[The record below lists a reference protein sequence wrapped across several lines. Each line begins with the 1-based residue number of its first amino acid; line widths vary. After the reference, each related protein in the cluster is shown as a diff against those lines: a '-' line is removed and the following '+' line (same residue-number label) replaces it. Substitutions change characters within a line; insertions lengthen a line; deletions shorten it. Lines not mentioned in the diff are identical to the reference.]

1 MSSQP
6 VKGDARTRPSRIP
19 TFQAPTKASL
29 ARAHPEILER
39 PHNRSPGKDWNHD
52 DQQKQAEAGVF
63 GLRDRKAFRPS
74 LASTVSPVRAA
85 RQAGDARSPFSTRRS
100 SGIQAF
106 AAPPR
111 RVSRK
116 ITPAD
121 FVFGSPASLTN
132 TTTNAEPVNTP
143 EDQLASEL
151 GSATGEVSVGI
162 NSEQP
167 SLHEE
172 FEEPDLPPTPTQ
184 LGLENPPERP
194 RGLFSSSPSTQLG
207 RFRTRRTGDLLE
219 KSPSKLRRVDYGS
232 QTGDLPGLGVIVS
245 KESPPEPVVK
255 KQKLK
260 RELSADLKKLK
271 EDIAELE
278 SWSERL
284 GQQHETMEADHD
296 LDKLISTL
304 VAEDPASKNAKRPAA
319 DPAISSLLCT
329 LLPFSTKFA
338 PSIQQSPTPTNPFAL
353 AVSAHAKPYLTVFAP
368 LDLTAHSNTTS
379 DPKNDTLLERHHLT
393 LTAPAP
399 FPSNIY
405 SIPVIYETNTE
416 LQCLTSISVPTSL
429 GTSTTKIPTS
439 LRRWI
444 DSRLVN
450 PLLKIDISGL
460 CQGINQYWE
469 AMLSRALVWS
479 VIEERHANLTG
490 RSALGVNAYGKNS
503 IQQEQDDKS
512 NPRRLLPHLK
522 RSTML
527 FESKET
533 RMKLLLLCDLS
544 MDEWSSEPKLTLDIS
559 IAARPTTSG
568 TSSRKIEQET
578 KKLFQEVLRDSR
590 RQQGAIETEA
600 DVIIRAV
607 ECVLNALFGVEA
619 GGKLSKVHS

>member
-6 VKGDARTRPSRIP
+6 LRGDARTRPSRIP

-29 ARAHPEILER
+29 ARSHPEILER
-39 PHNRSPGKDWNHD
+39 SHNKSPGKDRNQD
-52 DQQKQAEAGVF
+52 DQQKQAEEGVF

-74 LASTVSPVRAA
+74 LASTASPIRAV

-121 FVFGSPASLTN
+121 FVFGSPANLPN
-132 TTTNAEPVNTP
+132 AATNAEPINTP

-151 GSATGEVSVGI
+151 GSLTGEVNVSI
-162 NSEQP
+162 DSEQP

-194 RGLFSSSPSTQLG
+194 RGLFSSSPSMQLG

-219 KSPSKLRRVDYGS
+219 KSPSKLRRVDYES
-232 QTGDLPGLGVIVS
+232 QTGDLSGLGVIVS
-245 KESPPEPVVK
+245 KESLPEPVVK
-255 KQKLK
+255 RQILK

-271 EDIAELE
+271 QDIAELE

-284 GQQHETMEADHD
+284 GQQHEAMEPDHD
-296 LDKLISTL
+296 LDKLISIL
-304 VAEDPASKNAKRPAA
+304 VAEDLASKNAKRPAA
-319 DPAISSLLCT
+319 DPSISSLLST

-338 PSIQQSPTPTNPFAL
+338 PSIKQSPTPTNPFAL
-353 AVSAHAKPYLTVFAP
+353 EASARAKPYLTVFAP
-368 LDLTAHSNTTS
+368 LNLAAHSNTTS

-393 LTAPAP
+393 LSAPAP

-405 SIPVIYETNTE
+405 NIPVIYETNTE

-429 GTSTTKIPTS
+429 GTSATKIPTS

-469 AMLSRALVWS
+469 AMLSRALIWS
-479 VIEERHANLTG
+479 EIEERHSNLAG
-490 RSALGVNAYGKNS
+490 RPALGVGAPGKNS

-512 NPRRLLPHLK
+512 NPRRLLPYLK

-533 RMKLLLLCDLS
+533 RTKLLLSCDLS
-544 MDEWSSEPKLTLDIS
+544 MDEWSSEPKLTPDIS
-559 IAARPTTSG
+559 ITSRS
-568 TSSRKIEQET
+568 TSSGKSCKKIEQET

-619 GGKLSKVHS
+619 GGKL

>member
-6 VKGDARTRPSRIP
+6 LRGDARTRPSRIP

-29 ARAHPEILER
+29 ARSHPEILER
-39 PHNRSPGKDWNHD
+39 SHNKSPGKDQNQG
-52 DQQKQAEAGVF
+52 DQQRQAETGVF

-74 LASTVSPVRAA
+74 LASTASPIRAA

-121 FVFGSPASLTN
+121 FVFGSPANLPN
-132 TTTNAEPVNTP
+132 NARNAEPINTP

-151 GSATGEVSVGI
+151 GSATGEVNVSI
-162 NSEQP
+162 DSEQP

-194 RGLFSSSPSTQLG
+194 RGLLSSSPSTQPG

-232 QTGDLPGLGVIVS
+232 QTSDLSGLGVIVS
-245 KESPPEPVVK
+245 KESLPEPVVK

-260 RELSADLKKLK
+260 RELSADLSKLK

-284 GQQHETMEADHD
+284 GQEHETIEPDHD
-296 LDKLISTL
+296 LDKLISIL
-304 VAEDPASKNAKRPAA
+304 VAEDLASKNAKRPAA
-319 DPAISSLLCT
+319 DPSISSLLST

-353 AVSAHAKPYLTVFAP
+353 EVSARAKPYLTVFAP
-368 LDLTAHSNTTS
+368 LNLTAHSNTTS
-379 DPKNDTLLERHHLT
+379 DQKNDTLLERHHLT
-393 LTAPAP
+393 LSAPAP

-405 SIPVIYETNTE
+405 NIPVIYETNTE

-429 GTSTTKIPTS
+429 GTSATKIPTS

-444 DSRLVN
+444 DSRLFN

-469 AMLSRALVWS
+469 AMLSRALIWS
-479 VIEERHANLTG
+479 EIEERHSNLTG
-490 RSALGVNAYGKNS
+490 RPALGVGAPGKNS
-503 IQQEQDDKS
+503 TQQGQDDKS
-512 NPRRLLPHLK
+512 SPRRLLPHLK

-533 RMKLLLLCDLS
+533 RMKLLLSCDLS
-544 MDEWSSEPKLTLDIS
+544 MDEWSSEPKLTPDIS
-559 IAARPTTSG
+559 IASRSTSSG
-568 TSSRKIEQET
+568 TSCRKIEQET

-607 ECVLNALFGVEA
+607 ECVLKALFGAEA
-619 GGKLSKVHS
+619 GGKP

>member
-1 MSSQP
+1 
-6 VKGDARTRPSRIP
+6 
-19 TFQAPTKASL
+19 
-29 ARAHPEILER
+29 
-39 PHNRSPGKDWNHD
+39 
-52 DQQKQAEAGVF
+52 
-63 GLRDRKAFRPS
+63 
-74 LASTVSPVRAA
+74 
-85 RQAGDARSPFSTRRS
+85 
-100 SGIQAF
+100 
-106 AAPPR
+106 
-111 RVSRK
+111 VSRK

-121 FVFGSPASLTN
+121 FVFGSPANLPN
-132 TTTNAEPVNTP
+132 TATNAEHINTP

-151 GSATGEVSVGI
+151 GSATGEVNVSI
-162 NSEQP
+162 DSEQP

-194 RGLFSSSPSTQLG
+194 RGFLSSSPSTQLG

-232 QTGDLPGLGVIVS
+232 QTGDLSGLGVIVS
-245 KESPPEPVVK
+245 KESLPEPVAK

-260 RELSADLKKLK
+260 RELSADLKTLK

-284 GQQHETMEADHD
+284 GQQDETMEPEHD
-296 LDKLISTL
+296 LDKLISIL
-304 VAEDPASKNAKRPAA
+304 VAQGPATKNAKRPTA
-319 DPAISSLLCT
+319 DPSISSLLST

-353 AVSAHAKPYLTVFAP
+353 AVSARAKPYLTVFAP
-368 LDLTAHSNTTS
+368 LNLTAHSNTTS
-379 DPKNDTLLERHHLT
+379 DPKNDSLLERHHLT

-399 FPSNIY
+399 FPSNVY

-429 GTSTTKIPTS
+429 GTSATKLPTS

-444 DSRLVN
+444 DSRLSN
-450 PLLKIDISGL
+450 PLLKIDITGL

-479 VIEERHANLTG
+479 EIEERHANLAG
-490 RSALGVNAYGKNS
+490 QPASRVSARGKNS
-503 IQQEQDDKS
+503 IQLEQANKP

-527 FESKET
+527 FESKAT
-533 RMKLLLLCDLS
+533 RMKLLLSCGLS
-544 MDEWSSEPKLTLDIS
+544 MDEWSSEPKLTPDIS
-559 IAARPTTSG
+559 IAARSTTSG

-590 RQQGAIETEA
+590 RQQGAIEAEA

>member
-6 VKGDARTRPSRIP
+6 LRGDARTRPSRIP

-29 ARAHPEILER
+29 ARSHPELLER
-39 PHNRSPGKDWNHD
+39 AHNKSPGKDRNQD

-74 LASTVSPVRAA
+74 LASTASPVRTA
-85 RQAGDARSPFSTRRS
+85 RQVGDARSPFSTRRS

-111 RVSRK
+111 RVPRK

-121 FVFGSPASLTN
+121 FVFGSPANLPN
-132 TTTNAEPVNTP
+132 TVANPEPINTP

-151 GSATGEVSVGI
+151 GSATGEVNVSI

-167 SLHEE
+167 PLHEE

-194 RGLFSSSPSTQLG
+194 RGLLSSSPSTQLEK
-207 RFRTRRTGDLLE
+207 FRTRRTGELLE
-219 KSPSKLRRVDYGS
+219 KSPSKLRKVDYGR
-232 QTGDLPGLGVIVS
+232 QTGDQSGLGVIVS
-245 KESPPEPVVK
+245 KEFLPEPVVK

-260 RELSADLKKLK
+260 KELSADLRKLK

-278 SWSERL
+278 SWSERF
-284 GQQHETMEADHD
+284 GQQHETMESDHD
-296 LDKLISTL
+296 LDKLISIL
-304 VAEDPASKNAKRPAA
+304 VTEDPVSKNVKRPAA
-319 DPAISSLLCT
+319 NPSISSLLSA

-353 AVSAHAKPYLTVFAP
+353 AASARAKPYLTVFAP
-368 LDLTAHSNTTS
+368 LNLTAHSNTTS
-379 DPKNDTLLERHHLT
+379 DSKNDTLLEKHHLT

-399 FPSNIY
+399 FPSNVY
-405 SIPVIYETNTE
+405 SIPVVYETNTE
-416 LQCLTSISVPTSL
+416 LLCLTSISVPTSP
-429 GTSTTKIPTS
+429 GTSLTKIPIP

-444 DSRLVN
+444 DSRLSN
-450 PLLKIDISGL
+450 PLLKLEITGL
-460 CQGINQYWE
+460 CQGISQYWE

-479 VIEERHANLTG
+479 EIENRHANLLG
-490 RSALGVNAYGKNS
+490 RPALVGAPGKSNT
-503 IQQEQDDKS
+503 QQGQDDRS
-512 NPRRLLPHLK
+512 NSRRLLPHLK

-527 FESKET
+527 FESKEN
-533 RMKLLLLCDLS
+533 RMKLLLSCDLS
-544 MDEWSSEPKLTLDIS
+544 MDEWSSEPKLTTDIS
-559 IAARPTTSG
+559 IASRSTSNG
-568 TSSRKIEQET
+568 TSCRKIELET
-578 KKLFQEVLRDSR
+578 KKLFREVLRDFR
-590 RQQGAIETEA
+590 RQQGANETEA
-600 DVIIRAV
+600 DAIIRAV

-619 GGKLSKVHS
+619 GGELSKVHA

>member
-6 VKGDARTRPSRIP
+6 LRGDARTRPSRIP

-29 ARAHPEILER
+29 ARSHLEILER
-39 PHNRSPGKDWNHD
+39 SHNKSPGKDQTQG
-52 DQQKQAEAGVF
+52 DQQKQAETGVF

-74 LASTVSPVRAA
+74 LASTASPIRAA

-121 FVFGSPASLTN
+121 FVFGSPANLPN
-132 TTTNAEPVNTP
+132 NARNAEPINTP

-151 GSATGEVSVGI
+151 GSATGEVNVSI
-162 NSEQP
+162 DSEQP

-194 RGLFSSSPSTQLG
+194 RGLLSSSPSTQPG

-232 QTGDLPGLGVIVS
+232 QTNDLSGLGVIVS
-245 KESPPEPVVK
+245 KESLPEPVVK

-260 RELSADLKKLK
+260 RELSADLSKLK

-284 GQQHETMEADHD
+284 GQEHETIEPDHD
-296 LDKLISTL
+296 LDKLISIL
-304 VAEDPASKNAKRPAA
+304 VAEDLASKNAKRPAA
-319 DPAISSLLCT
+319 DPSISSLLST

-353 AVSAHAKPYLTVFAP
+353 EVSARAKPYLTVFAP
-368 LDLTAHSNTTS
+368 LNLTAHSNTTS
-379 DPKNDTLLERHHLT
+379 DQKNDTLLERHHLT
-393 LTAPAP
+393 LSAPAP
-399 FPSNIY
+399 FPSNVY
-405 SIPVIYETNTE
+405 NIPVIYETNTE

-429 GTSTTKIPTS
+429 GTSATKIPTS

-444 DSRLVN
+444 DSRLFN

-469 AMLSRALVWS
+469 AMLSRALIWS
-479 VIEERHANLTG
+479 EIEERHSNLTS
-490 RSALGVNAYGKNS
+490 RPALGVGAPGKNS
-503 IQQEQDDKS
+503 TQQGQDDKS
-512 NPRRLLPHLK
+512 SPRRLLPHLK

-533 RMKLLLLCDLS
+533 RMKLLLWCDLS
-544 MDEWSSEPKLTLDIS
+544 MDEWSSEPKLTPDIS
-559 IAARPTTSG
+559 IASRSTSSG
-568 TSSRKIEQET
+568 TSCRKIEQET

-607 ECVLNALFGVEA
+607 ECVLKALFGAEA
-619 GGKLSKVHS
+619 GGKP